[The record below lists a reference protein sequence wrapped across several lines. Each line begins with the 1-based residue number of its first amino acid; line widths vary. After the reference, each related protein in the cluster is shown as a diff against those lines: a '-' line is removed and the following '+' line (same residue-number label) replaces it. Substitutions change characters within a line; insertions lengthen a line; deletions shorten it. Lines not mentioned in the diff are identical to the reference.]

1 MSDLPAGAR
10 DPLAVGLGALATGV
24 GLGGGCVTLTLLL
37 VRLLQRV
44 EIGRYG
50 ESVSEIDPIWG
61 ILVGIGV
68 STLFGWRRSRPLENV
83 WQRGVISV
91 LAVFGA
97 LFLALLAAAIWHFLR
112 FAGLLALT
120 AGCFGLGVAG
130 SHWALAGAGGRDA
143 TGGGPGA
150 AA

>member
-1 MSDLPAGAR
+1 VTDAPAGTR
-10 DPLAVGLGALATGV
+10 DPLAVGIGALATGV

-68 STLFGWRRSRPLENV
+68 STLFGWRRSRPLENL

-97 LFLALLAAAIWHFLR
+97 LFLALLAAAVWHFLR
-112 FAGLLALT
+112 FFGLVALS
-120 AGCFGLGVAG
+120 AACFGLGVAG
-130 SHWALAGAGGRDA
+130 SHWALAGAGGA
-143 TGGGPGA
+143 GHASGGRGA
-150 AA
+150 AS